1 MGDASH
7 VNDVLNRIIPNVDS
21 LFLNEQ
27 ELAFITKVGNGPY
40 QEQYPVKAGTL
51 HAYKV
56 VEMLYW
62 LLETFGNDKTNPSS
76 KNYNYRL
83 QRIHFHCLT
92 YHIVVSRGSDWS
104 NLASGLAA
112 GVKLAGRQSCNIGNE
127 KFEHDKLEVRTSSTI
142 LLDKHIDKVYNFDQ
156 HK

>member
-1 MGDASH
+1 M
-7 VNDVLNRIIPNVDS
+7 IPYVDS
-21 LFLNEQ
+21 LFINEQ
-27 ELAFITKVGNGPY
+27 ELAFISKVGNGPY
-40 QEQYPVKAGTL
+40 QEQYPVRAGTL

-62 LLETFGNDKTNPSS
+62 LLTTLGRDKSNPSS
-76 KNYNYRL
+76 NNYNYRL

-92 YHIVVSRGSDWS
+92 YHIIVSKGTDWS

-112 GVKLAGRQSCNIGNE
+112 GARLAGRQSCNIGGEQFDN
-127 KFEHDKLEVRTSSTI
+127 DKLEVRSSSSTI
-142 LLDKHIDKVYNFDQ
+142 LLDKHIDKVYTFDQ